1 MIGYKLAELM
11 LRICAHVTDTQLLMI
26 DLGCLSIM
34 VLCIIGLVAILR
46 KA

>member
-1 MIGYKLAELM
+1 MIGYKLAELV
-11 LRICAHVTDTQLLMI
+11 LRICAHVNDTQLLMI

-34 VLCIIGLVAILR
+34 ALCIIGLVAIIR